1 MLICL
6 HCFVKSMVDSYTNC
20 VAIMYIWQYAMHGME
35 SSILLLQTCL
45 DHLNI
50 YEKDLKNMKLHP
62 VYASIFKH
70 ILDKPNFC
78 TILSGSLRAV
88 AINEELLQNLSVA
101 LQLSVPEKI
110 GIGLALS
117 NSEEHDIRMCG

>member
-1 MLICL
+1 
-6 HCFVKSMVDSYTNC
+6 
-20 VAIMYIWQYAMHGME
+20 MHGME
-35 SSILLLQTCL
+35 GSVLLLQTCL

-50 YEKDLKNMKLHP
+50 YGKDLKNMKLHP

-70 ILDKPNFC
+70 ILDKPNFS
-78 TILSGSLRAV
+78 TIFSESLRTA
-88 AINEELLQNLSVA
+88 AISEELLQCLSGA

-117 NSEEHDIRMCG
+117 NSEDHDIRMCG

>member
-1 MLICL
+1 
-6 HCFVKSMVDSYTNC
+6 
-20 VAIMYIWQYAMHGME
+20 MYIWQYAMHGME
-35 SSILLLQTCL
+35 GSLLLLQTCL

-62 VYASIFKH
+62 IYALIFKH
-70 ILDKPNFC
+70 ILDKPNFS
-78 TILSGSLRAV
+78 TILIGSLRAM
-88 AINEELLQNLSVA
+88 AINEELLQNLSGA